1 MSASGSSPLASPR
14 LATRL
19 AFIAAGIGM
28 AAWAPLAP
36 FAKARTGVDDATFG
50 LLLLCLGVGSVVAMP
65 LTGHLIG
72 RVGSRPLILLGGLG
86 VGLMLPVLAFAASP
100 PGLAL
105 ALLVFGASLG
115 SLDVA
120 MNAHAVEVE
129 AQAEKPLMSG
139 FHALFSIG
147 GFAGA
152 GGVTLLLTQGV
163 PPLIAGIAATVLT
176 WAAIGF
182 AAPGLIRSRSADEA
196 PGLAFPRGVVLLL
209 ALLAAVTFLAE
220 GAVLDWGALLSTR
233 RGLTSPEMSG
243 VGYMLFSAAMTIGRL
258 TGDRVVSRLGPKPVL
273 GLGGGVAV
281 LGFAVLLLAP
291 IPLLALSGFV
301 LIGLGAANIVPV
313 LFSAAGRQTRMPA
326 GAAVAAVTTIGY
338 AGVLAGPAAIGFVA
352 QATSL
357 MTAFWLLAALL
368 MLVPLLA
375 GRAARTT

>member
-1 MSASGSSPLASPR
+1 
-14 LATRL
+14 
-19 AFIAAGIGM
+19 M

-36 FAKARTGVDDATFG
+36 FAKARTGVDDAAFG

-65 LTGHLIG
+65 VTGHLIG
-72 RVGSRPLILLGGLG
+72 RFGSRPLVLLGGLG
-86 VGLMLPVLAFAASP
+86 VGLLLPLLALAATP
-100 PGLAL
+100 VALAL
-105 ALLVFGASLG
+105 ALLLFGASLG

-129 AQAEKPLMSG
+129 AQSDQPLMSG

-152 GGVTLLLTQGV
+152 GGLTLLLTQGL
-163 PPLIAGIAATVLT
+163 PPAAAGIAAAILT
-176 WAAIGF
+176 WTAIALAAQ
-182 AAPGLIRSRSADEA
+182 GLLRTRSVDEA

-220 GAVLDWGALLSTR
+220 GAVLDWGALLSAR
-233 RGLTSPEMSG
+233 LGLTTPETSG

-258 TGDRVVSRLGPKPVL
+258 TGDRIVARLGPATVL
-273 GLGGGVAV
+273 CLGGGLAV
-281 LGFAVLLLAP
+281 LGFAALLLAP
-291 IPLLALSGFV
+291 LPALALSGFL

-352 QATSL
+352 QATGL
-357 MTAFWLLAALL
+357 ANAFWLLAALL
-368 MLVPLLA
+368 LLVPLLA
-375 GRAARTT
+375 GRAVRAT